1 MIVTVFRSRLSPGS
15 VDDYSEWASRMSEV
29 ARSMPGYLS
38 HKSFTADDGE
48 RLTLVEFDSEQSQQD
63 WKDHPE
69 HRAAQALGRD
79 RFYSE
84 YRLQVCSVLRETSHP

>member
-1 MIVTVFRSRLSPGS
+1 MIVTVFRSRLNPKS
-15 VDDYSEWASRMSEV
+15 VEEYAEWASRMSEV

-48 RLTLVEFDSEQSQQD
+48 RLTLVEFKSETDQQL
-63 WKDHPE
+63 WRDHPE
-69 HRAAQALGRD
+69 HQAAQALGRE

-84 YRLQVCSVLRETSHP
+84 YRLQVCSVVRETSHP